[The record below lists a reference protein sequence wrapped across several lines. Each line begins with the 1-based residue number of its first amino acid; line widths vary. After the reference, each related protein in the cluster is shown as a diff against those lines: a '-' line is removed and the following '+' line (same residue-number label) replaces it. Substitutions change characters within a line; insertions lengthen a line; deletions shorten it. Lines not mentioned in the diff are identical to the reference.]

1 MPSTQCSEFFV
12 GAGMKKCRKI
22 LFDRGRKDEFLY
34 WTLLIG
40 LTFFLLIFI
49 SVELAFLAIDMSGQG
64 KEWFSWVVWNRYTMG
79 KKKKIHVKKWRCD
92 VLRQNIQ
99 SINSQCRQKTVSF
112 FICKCSW
119 PFSEYGKVK
128 KQKQSQWKDKL
139 LCWSLFCQIATHV
152 FAPMP

>member
-1 MPSTQCSEFFV
+1 MPSTQSSEFFV

-22 LFDRGRKDEFLY
+22 LFDKGRKDGFLY

-79 KKKKIHVKKWRCD
+79 KKEKKYMLKSEDATYFAKISNPSIPNADKKR
-92 VLRQNIQ
+92 
-99 SINSQCRQKTVSF
+99 F
-112 FICKCSW
+112 H
-119 PFSEYGKVK
+119 
-128 KQKQSQWKDKL
+128 
-139 LCWSLFCQIATHV
+139 SLFANVHDPSLSTGK
-152 FAPMP
+152 